1 MIGRVGSAAIAF
13 DASVTCHCRHHGD
26 LRRSYRA
33 EPVPPPSDVIVVAT
47 RKHNTHAY
55 FVSEADVNKL
65 SSLPKYITHS
75 CVHYIIS
82 DKDNKWFCAQFI

>member
-1 MIGRVGSAAIAF
+1 MIGRMGSATIAF

-26 LRRSYRA
+26 LRRAYRA

-47 RKHNTHAY
+47 WKHNTHAY
-55 FVSEADVNKL
+55 FVSEADGNKL
-65 SSLPKYITHS
+65 PSLPKYITHC
-75 CVHYIIS
+75 CVHYIIL